1 MCVQLGVCVSLS
13 HVSRH
18 PYCGVSCPCSS
29 CSSLTQVGWLSIT
42 LSWPSDSLLR
52 YMYSQYTA
60 LAASNSPRATNLNS
74 CLSLATLVLLL
85 SPPPTPRWWSS
96 ASLPPSAISLWTSS
110 SASRSSPPPGQSW
123 PGEGSGCRSWGR
135 GASVWRDGGREKW
148 LWRYWKT
155 LETHQNKIW

>member
-1 MCVQLGVCVSLS
+1 MSLS

-18 PYCGVSCPCSS
+18 PYCGVSCLCSS
-29 CSSLTQVGWLSIT
+29 CFSLTQVGWLSIT

-52 YMYSQYTA
+52 YMHSQYTA
-60 LAASNSPRATNLNS
+60 LAASNSPRATNLNLTPQAPCPS
-74 CLSLATLVLLL
+74 PLSLLL
-85 SPPPTPRWWSS
+85 SAPPMPRWWSS
-96 ASLPPSAISLWTSS
+96 ASLPPSVISLWTSS
-110 SASRSSPPPGQSW
+110 SASRSSPPLGQSW

-148 LWRYWKT
+148 LWKYWKK